1 MNKEDLVRII
11 SAKAHVS
18 QKDAAECLNATL
30 DSIVRALARGQKV
43 TLVGFGSFRVRTR
56 AARQG
61 RNPRTGA
68 VLDIPSK
75 KSAVWVAGR
84 ALKERVENG
93 GRARRTLV
101 AAHPSAR

>member
-11 SAKAHVS
+11 SAKARVS

-30 DSIVRALARGQKV
+30 DSITRALARGQKV

-68 VLDIPSK
+68 VLDIPAR
-75 KSAVWVAGR
+75 KSAVWVAGK
-84 ALKERVENG
+84 ALKDRVEAG
-93 GRARRTLV
+93 GRSRRQLV
-101 AAHPSAR
+101 GAGSGR

>member
-11 SAKAHVS
+11 STKAHVS

-30 DSIVRALARGQKV
+30 DSIVKALAKGQRV

-68 VLDIPSK
+68 VLDIPAK
-75 KSAVWVAGR
+75 KSAVWVAGK
-84 ALKERVENG
+84 ALKDRVESS
-93 GRARRTLV
+93 GRRRQLV
-101 AAHPSAR
+101 AGPASSR